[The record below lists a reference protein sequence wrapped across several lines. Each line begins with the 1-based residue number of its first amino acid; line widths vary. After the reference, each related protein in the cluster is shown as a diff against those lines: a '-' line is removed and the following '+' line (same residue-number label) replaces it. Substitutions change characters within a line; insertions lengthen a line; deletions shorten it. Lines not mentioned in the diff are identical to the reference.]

1 MRTIEFVSKELAIKL
16 KEKGFFEACFGS
28 YYIKNPIGEVRD
40 LILNRSAHTGQTY
53 QSILKWHVE
62 TREKY
67 ATVNIALAPT
77 IEQVLKWL
85 REEKDIMVFPVYS
98 KNTSRWYCEIVN
110 ADSLESEKLLFPDS
124 YEDACIAGIEYAIN
138 NLI

>member
-1 MRTIEFVSKELAIKL
+1 MKFMNFLDKQLALKL
-16 KEKGFFEACFGS
+16 KEKGFNKSCFG
-28 YYIKNPIGEVRD
+28 YYHLETPTEFVDGELALNNYSCRGGTYKETLESDIDFQPNVIG
-40 LILNRSAHTGQTY
+40 
-53 QSILKWHVE
+53 
-62 TREKY
+62 
-67 ATVNIALAPT
+67 APT

-124 YEDACIAGIEYAIN
+124 YEDACIAGIEYVIN

>member
-1 MRTIEFVSKELAIKL
+1 MKFVNKELAIKL
-16 KEKGFFEACFGS
+16 KEKGFDKPCFGW
-28 YYIKNPIGEVRD
+28 YYINAPYGRIDEDINYYSTNSRGVIYEDCLYSNNLDDFYGNTADAPI
-40 LILNRSAHTGQTY
+40 
-53 QSILKWHVE
+53 
-62 TREKY
+62 
-67 ATVNIALAPT
+67 

-85 REEKDIMVFPVYS
+85 REEKDIMVFPAYS

>member
-1 MRTIEFVSKELAIKL
+1 MKFMNFLDKQLALKL
-16 KEKGFFEACFGS
+16 KEKGFNKSCFG
-28 YYIKNPIGEVRD
+28 YYHLETPTEFVDGELALNNYSCRGGTYKETLESDIDFQPNVIG
-40 LILNRSAHTGQTY
+40 
-53 QSILKWHVE
+53 
-62 TREKY
+62 
-67 ATVNIALAPT
+67 APT